1 MPYPLPRIETTLITI
16 NAPSE
21 TPSHM
26 LGTQEVPYAVCDQ
39 RTRAMAGCHHPYVPS
54 SQLPQLWDIN
64 HTVHCPQQRASNRGL
79 PWQCIHFHGFITSA
93 LVEVRLTPSTMYA
106 FHLILVDAYSQFI
119 CIYGLPNKTN
129 NAVIAALQ
137 QYQAG
142 HHQATI
148 YGYLDVKIIRADA
161 GSS

>member
-1 MPYPLPRIETTLITI
+1 
-16 NAPSE
+16 
-21 TPSHM
+21 
-26 LGTQEVPYAVCDQ
+26 
-39 RTRAMAGCHHPYVPS
+39 
-54 SQLPQLWDIN
+54 
-64 HTVHCPQQRASNRGL
+64 
-79 PWQCIHFHGFITSA
+79 
-93 LVEVRLTPSTMYA
+93 MYA

-129 NAVIAALQ
+129 NVVIAALQ

-161 GSS
+161 GSSWLICFGNTDEILGFT